1 MDTKN
6 PDSMHKILVV
16 DDEKS
21 IREVIYDFLTM
32 EGYSVTTADDGMNAL
47 KVLQGTSFDLMIVD
61 LVMPNIGGAEILDW
75 LSREN
80 LKIPSLV
87 ISGLPLEN
95 LKEDLRKRGAFDCI
109 PKPFQLKHLSHMV
122 QVGLNQE

>member
-1 MDTKN
+1 MATKN
-6 PDSMHKILVV
+6 PDKTHKILVV
-16 DDEKS
+16 DDEES

-32 EGYSVTTADDGMNAL
+32 EGYSVTTVDDGVNAL
-47 KVLQGTSFDLMIVD
+47 KVLQGSSFDLMIVD

-95 LKEDLRKRGAFDCI
+95 LKEDLKKRGAFECI
-109 PKPFQLKHLSHMV
+109 PKPFHLNYLSHMV
-122 QVGLNQE
+122 QVGLNQA